1 MTFQQEALTDYLN
14 SFINELIDSGVSH
27 VVISPGSRSTPMAL
41 LMVEHP
47 DIDCTIHI
55 DERSAAFFALGIAKT
70 TLNAVAL
77 LCTSGTAAANYY
89 PAIIEATLSR
99 VPLVVITADRPHELR
114 DVGAPQTIDQINLY
128 GNHVKWFVEMALPE
142 NTPSMLQYVKKAA
155 TRAVM
160 TAEKAPAGPVHLNF
174 PFRDPLVPKMDLE
187 NKDHFTSEKKLL
199 SFYQGKKTLDLSAFD
214 SIASLLSRQLK
225 GIIVCGYMDDENFKK
240 EVIAFSKKTGFP
252 ILADPLSGL
261 RTAPYYTDDDVI
273 TTYDSFL
280 RSEEIVNKLD
290 VELIVRFGP
299 MPVSKALTLYIKS
312 LKTAT
317 QLVID
322 GGGGWRDPLSMHA
335 SMIYCDENEFCR
347 QILERIESKPD
358 LNWKKRWISLEKQ
371 TKALISTIS
380 DVEELDEG
388 KLFYKLSEWLPEHS
402 TMFVGN
408 SMPIRDLDTFFLKSE
423 KRIRLIA
430 NRGANGIDGVVS
442 TALGGALVSTP
453 FFLVIGDLS
462 FFHDLNG
469 LLAAKLRKL
478 DVTIVLL
485 NNNGG
490 GIFSYLPQANE
501 PKHFET
507 LFGTPIDLDY
517 SHAAKLYGAE
527 FIRAKNWEEVQVIIE
542 EASSSKGLR
551 ILEVPTDREKNV
563 EVHRSLWNR
572 VSQEIKVR

>member
-14 SFINELIDSGVSH
+14 SFINELIDSGVRH

-47 DIDCTIHI
+47 AIDCTIHV

-70 TLNAVAL
+70 TLHAVAL

-99 VPLVVITADRPHELR
+99 VPLVVLTADRPHELR

-174 PFRDPLVPKMDLE
+174 PFREPLVPMM
-187 NKDHFTSEKKLL
+187 NQASNQTFTADQNLF
-199 SFYQGKKTLDLSAFD
+199 SFYQGKKTLDPSAFE
-214 SIASLLSRQLK
+214 SIATTLKKHEK
-225 GIIVCGYMDDENFKK
+225 GIIVCGYMEDENFKQ
-240 EVIAFSKKTGFP
+240 EVIALSNKTGYP

-261 RTAPYYTDDDVI
+261 RTAPYYTEDI
-273 TTYDSFL
+273 ISSYDSFL
-280 RSEEIVNKLD
+280 RGQEIVDQLEEVD
-290 VELIVRFGP
+290 IILRFGP

-312 LKTAT
+312 LHKAT
-317 QLVID
+317 QIVVD

-335 SMIYCDENEFCR
+335 TMIYCDENEFCQ
-347 QILERIESKPD
+347 QILIRLDSNGDQE
-358 LNWKKRWISLEKQ
+358 WKKCWKRIDKQ
-371 TKALISTIS
+371 TKELLSTIG
-380 DVEELDEG
+380 DVDELDEG
-388 KLFYKLSEWLPEHS
+388 KLFYQLSKWLPDHS

-408 SMPIRDLDTFFLKSE
+408 SMPIRDLDTFFLNTE
-423 KRIRLIA
+423 KEVRLVA

-442 TALGGALVSTP
+442 TALGGALVSSP

-469 LLAAKLRKL
+469 LVVAKLRKL
-478 DVTIVLL
+478 NVTIIIL

-490 GIFSYLPQANE
+490 GNFFIFTSG
-501 PKHFET
+501 K
-507 LFGTPIDLDY
+507 
-517 SHAAKLYGAE
+517 
-527 FIRAKNWEEVQVIIE
+527 
-542 EASSSKGLR
+542 
-551 ILEVPTDREKNV
+551 
-563 EVHRSLWNR
+563 
-572 VSQEIKVR
+572 